1 MKLADFK
8 KNNSPRETTA
18 QTFQKDIKSLKK
30 DIDSLIKD
38 LYSTKQ
44 ITEFLAYNEITASK
58 LNINTYLAKRAKD
71 LKVDRK
77 PEQLKAKKV

>member
-1 MKLADFK
+1 MKLSDFK
-8 KNNSPRETTA
+8 KNNAPKETTK
-18 QTFQKDIKSLKK
+18 QTFEKDIKGFKK
-30 DIDSLIKD
+30 DIDTLITD

-44 ITEFLAYNEITASK
+44 ITEFLASNEITASK

-77 PEQLKAKKV
+77 PEQLKAKS